1 MILSIFYESNDYF
14 EAHTSA
20 LATEYSSDVI
30 LTEAQES
37 SNIIV
42 AIFRKIAE
50 FFRSIFQA
58 FRKFI
63 REVSDN
69 FDRFVERNKIKY
81 TIKQLQKLP
90 LKKQIIY
97 SDIWSYEKHMSAYII
112 QLKKLKS
119 RVLSC
124 TIYDYALPKVVDGVV
139 ADFKSLREMYTRI
152 LGEDLKRQVHVPVE
166 KIIGFLAKSLNHQSL
181 SDDVYIE
188 FSSEL
193 SDLYDYFDDLTNT
206 FDEYLKS
213 NDNYRPVKNLDPS
226 TVNMKTQALKNE
238 VYNHARWA
246 KDNKLIFTEYVLK
259 SACLLVA
266 ADKLVTR
273 TVPAIKATGKN
284 MKTRAEMYMND
295 EEDMTADK
303 VLSGAMGDI
312 TDTIGVAKSG
322 IDSSLIPFAA
332 SRIIQGDINKR
343 KMKEDYITKNMIKVN

>member
-14 EAHTSA
+14 EAHGSA
-20 LATEYSSDVI
+20 LITEYSSDVI

-42 AIFRKIAE
+42 TIFRKITE
-50 FFRSIFQA
+50 FFKAIFQA

-69 FDRFVERNKIKY
+69 SDRFVERNKIKY

-139 ADFKSLREMYTRI
+139 ADFKSLREMYTGI
-152 LGEDLKRQVHVPVE
+152 LAEDLKRQVHVPVE
-166 KIIGFLAKSLNHQSL
+166 KVINFLAKSLNHQSL
-181 SDDVYIE
+181 SDNVYIE

-193 SDLYDYFDDLTNT
+193 SDLYDYFDDLTST
-206 FDEYLKS
+206 FHDYLKS

-266 ADKLVTR
+266 ANKLITR

-303 VLSGAMGDI
+303 VLSGTMGDI

-332 SRIIQGDINKR
+332 SRIIQSDINKR